1 MVKYLLKNKL
11 KFILLLFFSLFV
23 VCFKIYFAYLVSLI
37 LDSAIGINKIG
48 LLELTLRVII
58 FVFARMTVSYIY
70 RFIKYDII
78 KNAVLDLRIDVL
90 LSYFKK
96 NLASVN
102 SSESEKI
109 YSTITNDIR
118 MLENDYFNLI
128 LNLITDIA
136 SLIISSFIL
145 FKINGLIL
153 FVILILCIL
162 QTIIPRIFRNKLKEK
177 KAQYVSLNSKYMS
190 YLNNLIE
197 FYENIKLNMVE
208 KNMLFKFKDE
218 TIKLEYN
225 KFNVNKLNDFVI
237 DVSFGISQI
246 IYFISLI
253 LGAYLVSIKIIS
265 PGIMVGDSQLITNIS
280 GPFHNIVGALIML
293 ESSKAIVAKIK
304 SYISSLNNDFSD
316 ISINRFTD
324 CIYLDN
330 VSLIKGNKII
340 LDNINLKFE
349 KNKKYCIVG
358 ESGSG
363 KSTILRL
370 ISSME
375 KEYSGNIY
383 IDGINYRDLI
393 DEDIFKII
401 SFNFNNKLLNDT
413 IKNNISLY
421 REGNLEKALAIGKLE
436 ELVSSLE
443 DGIETKL
450 VESDKTLSAGELQR
464 IILARCIYRDYEILI
479 LDEGFSNLDINT
491 SNEIEKKLL
500 EQDITFINVTH
511 KMDKSLLS
519 LYDEVYY
526 IKDGKVS
533 I

>member
-1 MVKYLLKNKL
+1 M
-11 KFILLLFFSLFV
+11 
-23 VCFKIYFAYLVSLI
+23 
-37 LDSAIGINKIG
+37 
-48 LLELTLRVII
+48 
-58 FVFARMTVSYIY
+58 
-70 RFIKYDII
+70 
-78 KNAVLDLRIDVL
+78 
-90 LSYFKK
+90 
-96 NLASVN
+96 
-102 SSESEKI
+102 
-109 YSTITNDIR
+109 
-118 MLENDYFNLI
+118 
-128 LNLITDIA
+128 
-136 SLIISSFIL
+136 
-145 FKINGLIL
+145 
-153 FVILILCIL
+153 
-162 QTIIPRIFRNKLKEK
+162 
-177 KAQYVSLNSKYMS
+177 
-190 YLNNLIE
+190 
-197 FYENIKLNMVE
+197 
-208 KNMLFKFKDE
+208 
-218 TIKLEYN
+218 
-225 KFNVNKLNDFVI
+225 
-237 DVSFGISQI
+237 
-246 IYFISLI
+246 
-253 LGAYLVSIKIIS
+253 
-265 PGIMVGDSQLITNIS
+265 
-280 GPFHNIVGALIML
+280 
-293 ESSKAIVAKIK
+293 
-304 SYISSLNNDFSD
+304 
-316 ISINRFTD
+316 
-324 CIYLDN
+324 
-330 VSLIKGNKII
+330 SLIKGNKII

>member
-1 MVKYLLKNKL
+1 
-11 KFILLLFFSLFV
+11 
-23 VCFKIYFAYLVSLI
+23 
-37 LDSAIGINKIG
+37 
-48 LLELTLRVII
+48 
-58 FVFARMTVSYIY
+58 
-70 RFIKYDII
+70 
-78 KNAVLDLRIDVL
+78 
-90 LSYFKK
+90 
-96 NLASVN
+96 
-102 SSESEKI
+102 
-109 YSTITNDIR
+109 
-118 MLENDYFNLI
+118 
-128 LNLITDIA
+128 
-136 SLIISSFIL
+136 
-145 FKINGLIL
+145 
-153 FVILILCIL
+153 
-162 QTIIPRIFRNKLKEK
+162 
-177 KAQYVSLNSKYMS
+177 
-190 YLNNLIE
+190 
-197 FYENIKLNMVE
+197 
-208 KNMLFKFKDE
+208 
-218 TIKLEYN
+218 
-225 KFNVNKLNDFVI
+225 
-237 DVSFGISQI
+237 
-246 IYFISLI
+246 
-253 LGAYLVSIKIIS
+253 
-265 PGIMVGDSQLITNIS
+265 
-280 GPFHNIVGALIML
+280 
-293 ESSKAIVAKIK
+293 
-304 SYISSLNNDFSD
+304 
-316 ISINRFTD
+316 
-324 CIYLDN
+324 
-330 VSLIKGNKII
+330 
-340 LDNINLKFE
+340 
-349 KNKKYCIVG
+349 
-358 ESGSG
+358 
-363 KSTILRL
+363 
-370 ISSME
+370 ME